1 MDSFFGSN
9 FSLTETSQ
17 FHQIRTIRR
26 WTRCRFISGSTL
38 NLPATAGYGSIYNT
52 LILYSTIDF
61 LAKQN
66 SFLSTEDTS
75 ESKIM
80 KETVKELLN
89 QTQESGLLYIFHWC
103 ILSYKY
109 KFHFIQWFHL

>member
-1 MDSFFGSN
+1 MNPCVTG
-9 FSLTETSQ
+9 
-17 FHQIRTIRR
+17 
-26 WTRCRFISGSTL
+26 
-38 NLPATAGYGSIYNT
+38 GYGNIYNI
-52 LILYSTIDF
+52 LISYPTIDF

-89 QTQESGLLYIFHWC
+89 QTQKSGL
-103 ILSYKY
+103 
-109 KFHFIQWFHL
+109 